1 MAVKDRDKTVRNS
14 TFFCLYRMIHKESH
28 RAGEGG
34 AEAPGREAAECSARD
49 TGPESYS
56 LPLRVIGE
64 NSSHQ
69 IFFYVM
75 GCVCS
80 VRGGSH
86 NLSQRFGTHVSYG
99 KNAFDVG
106 AGTFIGYDIAVGIE
120 IQLAFE

>member
-1 MAVKDRDKTVRNS
+1 
-14 TFFCLYRMIHKESH
+14 MIHRESN
-28 RAGEGG
+28 RAEEGE

-56 LPLRVIGE
+56 LPLHVIGE
-64 NSSHQ
+64 NRSHQ

-80 VRGGSH
+80 ICGGCH
-86 NLSQRFGTHVSYG
+86 NLSQCFGTYVAYG
-99 KNAFDVG
+99 KDTFDVG
-106 AGTFIGYDIAVGIE
+106 ACTFIGYDIAVGIE

>member
-14 TFFCLYRMIHKESH
+14 TFFCLYHMIHRECQGT
-28 RAGEGG
+28 GEG
-34 AEAPGREAAECSARD
+34 AEAPGSEAAECSARD

>member
-14 TFFCLYRMIHKESH
+14 TFFCLYHMIHREC
-28 RAGEGG
+28 RGTGEG

-80 VRGGSH
+80 VRGGCH
-86 NLSQRFGTHVSYG
+86 NLSQCFGTHISYG

-106 AGTFIGYDIAVGIE
+106 AGAFIGYDIAVGIE

>member
-1 MAVKDRDKTVRNS
+1 MPLPAAASFFIAYQNLLFQNTLDDFVVFIQCCLNTVS
-14 TFFCLYRMIHKESH
+14 YTHLMIHKESH

-56 LPLRVIGE
+56 LPLHVIGE

-86 NLSQRFGTHVSYG
+86 NPVSYTHL
-99 KNAFDVG
+99 DV
-106 AGTFIGYDIAVGIE
+106 YKR
-120 IQLAFE
+120 QL

>member
-1 MAVKDRDKTVRNS
+1 MAAEHGKEMVRNS
-14 TFFCLYRMIHKESH
+14 TFFCLYHMIHREC
-28 RAGEGG
+28 RGTGEG

-86 NLSQRFGTHVSYG
+86 NLPQRFGTHVSYG